1 MAGNDQATLAWLGES
16 SRLRLLLVILQFH
29 LSSGQEG
36 RERLGREKRGEEQDG
51 VRGGQSSHKFV
62 RQDRKGGQRLGGKT
76 P

>member
-16 SRLRLLLVILQFH
+16 SHLLVILQFH

-62 RQDRKGGQRLGGKT
+62 RQDREGGQRLGGKT